1 MRSIALA
8 LVACFVGS
16 ACAAET
22 LTPDGHAYGKLSD
35 NDILQAWSLAHE
47 ACLKRTPGACDE
59 ADEIDREM
67 PPRGFCYKGDGAEAR
82 WTKCDGKAVAA
93 APAPAPSQE
102 EAPRAS
108 PREAAPPAPPQ
119 EAAQPAPP
127 QESAPPSLPHEA
139 ERQSPSPR
147 EAALC
152 EAMRYAMFTSPQAAA
167 RVSALC
173 DGIVAPGQR
182 WARGPGGRWVFI
194 VPDHGRWGRPS
205 TGPENWDWAYPR
217 RQWRLDPA
225 DRWSP
230 AYP

>member
-8 LVACFVGS
+8 LVACFIGS
-16 ACAAET
+16 ACAAEP

-59 ADEIDREM
+59 ADQIDREM
-67 PPRGFCYKGDGAEAR
+67 PPRGFCYRSDVAEAR
-82 WTKCDGKAVAA
+82 WTKCDGKTVAA
-93 APAPAPSQE
+93 APAPAPLQE
-102 EAPRAS
+102 AAPPAS
-108 PREAAPPAPPQ
+108 TQEAAPPAPPQ
-119 EAAQPAPP
+119 E
-127 QESAPPSLPHEA
+127 SAPPPLPHEA

-167 RVSALC
+167 RVGALC
-173 DGIVAPGQR
+173 DGIVPAGQR
-182 WARGPGGRWVFI
+182 WARGPGGRSVFI
-194 VPDHGRWGRPS
+194 VPDHGRWGRAP
-205 TGPENWDWAYPR
+205 TGPGNWDWVDPR

-225 DRWSP
+225 DRWP
-230 AYP
+230 PVYP